1 MLMLTSALAL
11 SGALQSSGAAEQ
23 ALDAVLPW
31 LKGSSPAMWLLSLLL
46 LTATLT
52 NFVTNVAAVVLM
64 FPLGFAAV
72 QGGFLPATPAFL
84 ALAFGA
90 SAAFLTPAGYA
101 TNLMVM
107 GPGGY
112 DARDFVRL
120 GGGLTAL
127 YLGIVFFWLITL
139 C

>member
-1 MLMLTSALAL
+1 MLTSALAL
-11 SGALQSSGAAEQ
+11 SGTLQSSGAAEH
-23 ALDAVLPW
+23 ALNSLLPW
-31 LKGSSPAMWLLSLLL
+31 LQGSSPHVWLFSLLV
-46 LTATLT
+46 LTALLT

-64 FPLGFAAV
+64 FPLSAAAV
-72 QGGFLPATPAFL
+72 QGGFLASTPAFL

-112 DARDFVRL
+112 DARDFARL
-120 GGGLTAL
+120 GGGLTVL
-127 YLGIVFFWLITL
+127 YLLLVFGWLISL
-139 C
+139 S